1 MIDLLIE
8 FRTLLITNGTPQLIL
23 SIFNDRS
30 YATPK
35 FMQAFRTVKR
45 EEAIALI
52 EKQAVVGLS
61 DTKKLI
67 LKGYNFI
74 FNRSI
79 PAFDSTRE
87 AIDYLLQ

>member
-8 FRTLLITNGTPQLIL
+8 FRTLLISNNKPQLIL

-74 FNRSI
+74 FNRNI
-79 PAFDSTRE
+79 PSFDSTHA